1 MCSYA
6 FNDAAQYALQS
17 TTRRLSPWL
26 SSEAFG
32 SSAPPGW
39 HRAPAATR
47 ARAIIP
53 AEANSRRNTAA
64 DMREG
69 VSRAAGSA
77 ADYASDVKERI
88 SDAASGYAGSVSEFA
103 DDARRAITERSERW
117 QREAGSQLR
126 GGMERVLR
134 EQPLVVAVAGLA
146 AGAAVAALFPSTKLE
161 NQTFGGTRDALADAA
176 GRAGD
181 RVMEAAGKAGERLK
195 EVAEER
201 GLSAEGLKKV
211 AGEVADTFT
220 SEIKGKSDPD
230 SSASIVPDTAT
241 SRFRPEPGAKRAR
254 REHRHR
260 AGRRARAGSPM
271 SNLDALERDV
281 AQARARFADDLARL
295 RSPNN
300 LARFKD
306 DLWAEA
312 RETKDEL
319 IDKSKQ
325 AAKDGAQRVLTDLKD
340 RAAANPLAAAAI
352 GAGLAWRPIDRP
364 PIATLLIGAGL
375 FGLLRTTPPRR
386 SHEPYMGIY
395 DEDSALRPRF
405 GEDDL
410 AQRTAEVAS
419 AVKDKVQDWSA
430 TAGETARATA
440 TQITDATASMT
451 ERAGETLHEVRDT
464 ARESLTQATET
475 AAS

>member
-1 MCSYA
+1 
-6 FNDAAQYALQS
+6 
-17 TTRRLSPWL
+17 
-26 SSEAFG
+26 
-32 SSAPPGW
+32 
-39 HRAPAATR
+39 
-47 ARAIIP
+47 
-53 AEANSRRNTAA
+53 
-64 DMREG
+64 MREG

-117 QREAGSQLR
+117 QREARSQLR

-134 EQPLVVAVAGLA
+134 EQPLAVAVAGLA

-161 NQTFGGTRDALADAA
+161 NQTFGGTREALADAA

-195 EVAEER
+195 EAAEER

-220 SEIKGKSDPD
+220 SEIKGKSETD
-230 SSASIVPDTAT
+230 SSTSIMPDTAT
-241 SRFRPEPGAKRAR
+241 SKAGQSREQGERGARPA
-254 REHRHR
+254 H
-260 AGRRARAGSPM
+260 AGRRTGAGSAM

-295 RSPNN
+295 RSPDN

-319 IDKSKQ
+319 IDKSKA
-325 AAKDGAQRVLTDLKD
+325 AAKDGAQRMLTDLKE

-352 GAGLAWRPIDRP
+352 GAGLAWRLINRP

-395 DEDSALRPRF
+395 DEDSALRRF

-440 TQITDATASMT
+440 TQIADAAASMT
-451 ERAGETLHEVRDT
+451 ERAGETLHEARDA

-475 AAS
+475 AVSAGRTRIGAPAGCGAGRGRPQQLPARCSRAGGRRRRRHRLSAAHARLRFLSKGMSTRP